1 METPVETS
9 GVFGRFGQYRKLE
22 ELNAGCGYERHGGGM
37 GFWVFLTPG
46 FEAEEIRSTK
56 IPEYH
61 NSFFSATLVYVFF
74 SVWEGVLNI
83 KKQKGLQVGEVVAH
97 LNMNMR

>member
-46 FEAEEIRSTK
+46 FEAEQIKDQQRFLNITTLFQC
-56 IPEYH
+56 H
-61 NSFFSATLVYVFF
+61 FSICVFF
-74 SVWEGVLNI
+74 SLGRGA
-83 KKQKGLQVGEVVAH
+83 QY
-97 LNMNMR
+97 

>member
-46 FEAEEIRSTK
+46 FEAEQIRSTK

-61 NSFFSATLVYVFF
+61 NSF
-74 SVWEGVLNI
+74 SVPL
-83 KKQKGLQVGEVVAH
+83 
-97 LNMNMR
+97 